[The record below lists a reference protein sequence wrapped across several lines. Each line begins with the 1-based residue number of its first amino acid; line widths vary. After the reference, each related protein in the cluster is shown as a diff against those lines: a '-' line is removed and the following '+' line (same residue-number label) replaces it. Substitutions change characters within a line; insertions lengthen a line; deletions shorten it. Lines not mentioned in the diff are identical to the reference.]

1 MKWELRG
8 SEGKLAHGSSRK
20 SRVTANKTLQHLRT
34 FPFLATV
41 PSSITSNPPS
51 PDPIIHQPSMAPHQT
66 PTALQDE
73 ERSTGTSPDPST
85 SSHQLTSPMQQPESR
100 TGNKPSRVD
109 RSDRLC
115 FFYGSLMDSG
125 HIASVLDLAKEPDL
139 RPARIHG
146 YRTMQ
151 KGPFPPWCAQT
162 IQPCPA
168 WSTGWMVRQM

>member
-1 MKWELRG
+1 
-8 SEGKLAHGSSRK
+8 
-20 SRVTANKTLQHLRT
+20 
-34 FPFLATV
+34 
-41 PSSITSNPPS
+41 
-51 PDPIIHQPSMAPHQT
+51 
-66 PTALQDE
+66 
-73 ERSTGTSPDPST
+73 
-85 SSHQLTSPMQQPESR
+85 MQQPESR

-151 KGPFPPWCAQT
+151 KGPFPALVRANNSAVSGMVYRMDGEADVKDQIAELSNYEGKDYGRHRVPIRFGDGSLEWGWTFIWIGDAKELREG
-162 IQPCPA
+162 A
-168 WSTGWMVRQM
+168 WDLEAWQRLWGRRNRVVSESPPIDRYALEEAPKRKQ